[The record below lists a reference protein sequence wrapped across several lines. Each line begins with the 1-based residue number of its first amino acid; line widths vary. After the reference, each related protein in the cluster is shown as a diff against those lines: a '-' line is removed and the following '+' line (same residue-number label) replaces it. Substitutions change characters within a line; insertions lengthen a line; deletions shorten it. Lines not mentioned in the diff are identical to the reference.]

1 MPQNSIPQMMNSSF
15 RARPTGAGENS
26 TGAIA
31 AFVVTHRSPGE
42 PLHAM
47 ALRLGVS
54 RIIEEPMSFE
64 GGLFELPHGERII
77 KLNAASP
84 PNRKRFTLAHEIGH
98 LLLGKP
104 GLRSSCSS
112 DHALERKCDAI
123 AAELLMP
130 TDEAVPFI
138 KSLGKPSPEKLRTM
152 ASRFEVSLQAAA
164 FRVHRDFGLWK
175 CFIAC
180 WERHPKI
187 KTAWF
192 VGRRRWDRTEPDSHS
207 LDLALASDT
216 EVQSKELWQRGLSA
230 DPVWL
235 NLLRI
240 GDRGRVLGL
249 IGFVN

>member
-1 MPQNSIPQMMNSSF
+1 MTSSF
-15 RARPTGAGENS
+15 RIRPTGAGENP
-26 TGAIA
+26 TAAIA
-31 AFVVTHRSPGE
+31 ALVDVHRSPGE

-104 GLRSSCSS
+104 GLRSSCGS
-112 DHALERKCDAI
+112 DHALERRCDAI

-138 KSLGKPSPEKLRTM
+138 KNLGKPSPEKLRTM

-175 CFIAC
+175 CFIGC
-180 WERHPKI
+180 WQRHPKI
-187 KTAWF
+187 KTEWF
-192 VGRRRWDRTEPDSHS
+192 VGYRRRWDRAEPDEHS
-207 LDLALASDT
+207 LDLALSS
-216 EVQSKELWQRGLSA
+216 EGPVQSKELWQRGPQA
-230 DPVWL
+230 EPVWL
-235 NLLRI
+235 NLLRL
-240 GDRGRVLGL
+240 GTGSRVLGL
-249 IGFVN
+249 VGFVN